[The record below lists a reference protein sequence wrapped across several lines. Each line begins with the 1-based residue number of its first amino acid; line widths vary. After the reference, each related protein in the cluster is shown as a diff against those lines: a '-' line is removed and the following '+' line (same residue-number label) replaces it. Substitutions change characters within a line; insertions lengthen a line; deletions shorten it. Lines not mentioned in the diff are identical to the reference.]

1 MRARGWT
8 GDGTFPACGGAWSR
22 VDGARCGA
30 GCAGVEGGGDECPEA
45 AGIRASSCEGLAW
58 RDEGRVNPRRSRF
71 ESGPEARG
79 VGKLEN
85 LYYFGSSRMA
95 PQIPDPVIALQAEA
109 PVVERKIA
117 DAVCAEIVRRL

>member
-1 MRARGWT
+1 MTTLPQLAAALGRVSTTRAVVPVVQASKVAATNVLKQQASGHRHARGLP
-8 GDGTFPACGGAWSR
+8 GAMKGESILGGL
-22 VDGARCGA
+22 GY
-30 GCAGVEGGGDECPEA
+30 
-45 AGIRASSCEGLAW
+45 
-58 RDEGRVNPRRSRF
+58 

-95 PQIPDPVIALQAEA
+95 PQIPDPVIALRAEA

>member
-1 MRARGWT
+1 MAATNVLKQQASGHRHARGLP
-8 GDGTFPACGGAWSR
+8 GAMKGESILGGL
-22 VDGARCGA
+22 GY
-30 GCAGVEGGGDECPEA
+30 
-45 AGIRASSCEGLAW
+45 
-58 RDEGRVNPRRSRF
+58 

-95 PQIPDPVIALQAEA
+95 PQIPDPVIALHAEA

>member
-1 MRARGWT
+1 MT
-8 GDGTFPACGGAWSR
+8 ELSQL
-22 VDGARCGA
+22 
-30 GCAGVEGGGDECPEA
+30 A
-45 AGIRASSCEGLAW
+45 AAL
-58 RDEGRVNPRRSRF
+58 GRVSTVRAVVPVVQASKVAATNVLKQQASGHRHAGGLPGAMKGESILGGLGY

-95 PQIPDPVIALQAEA
+95 PQIPDPVIALRAEA

>member
-1 MRARGWT
+1 MST
-8 GDGTFPACGGAWSR
+8 LPQL
-22 VDGARCGA
+22 
-30 GCAGVEGGGDECPEA
+30 A
-45 AGIRASSCEGLAW
+45 AAL
-58 RDEGRVNPRRSRF
+58 GRVSTTRAVVPVVQASKVAVTNVLKQQASGHRHAKLLDTMVKGNSILGGLGY

-95 PQIPDPVIALQAEA
+95 PQIPDPVIALHAEA

>member
-1 MRARGWT
+1 MT
-8 GDGTFPACGGAWSR
+8 ELSQL
-22 VDGARCGA
+22 
-30 GCAGVEGGGDECPEA
+30 A
-45 AGIRASSCEGLAW
+45 AAL
-58 RDEGRVNPRRSRF
+58 GRVSTVRAVVPVVQASKVAATNVLKQQASGHRHAGGLPGAMKGESILGGLGY